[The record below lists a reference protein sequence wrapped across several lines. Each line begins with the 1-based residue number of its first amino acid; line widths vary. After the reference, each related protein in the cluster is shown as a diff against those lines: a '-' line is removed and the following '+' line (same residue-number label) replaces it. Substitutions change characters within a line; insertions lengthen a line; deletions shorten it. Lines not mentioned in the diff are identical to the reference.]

1 MIKTI
6 NSHVSEM
13 CRIIII
19 IIIIINLIAI
29 LLQIILKLIVII
41 KREIIS
47 EIKLQR
53 RIKNSVT
60 VILTVKIMSQNMMLV
75 IQLLRADI

>member
-13 CRIIII
+13 CRI